1 MQEAKKDIKPF
12 EITNSQQV
20 YCRHKIIR
28 IKKRKIKDEPTNQA
42 NKDENKKQL
51 AMKER
56 SRK

>member
-1 MQEAKKDIKPF
+1 MQEAKKDI
-12 EITNSQQV
+12 NSQQL

-28 IKKRKIKDEPTNQA
+28 IKKKRKIKDEPTNQA